1 MKTIVWAYPVTA
13 VTIQVYENLEQEE
26 PLYQENVWF
35 DEIIL
40 TLRKLPDINQI
51 DEIIVMGPSNYAG
64 HVVEKIQDHFFDIQV
79 TQVTLGE

>member
-13 VTIQVYENLEQEE
+13 VTIQVYKNLEQEE

-35 DEIIL
+35 DEIIP

-64 HVVEKIQDHFFDIQV
+64 HVAEKIQNHFFDIQV
-79 TQVTLGE
+79 TLGE